1 MSKKKRKLR
10 GTVEKVIQ
18 RSFPEETEKV
28 QIGVHEADELYREI
42 RVDNTLTDDEGEAVQ
57 LKPGAGVD
65 VILEA
70 DSTAIVDKDEIRR
83 FSAARQNKKREEI
96 TNEPFVTPQI

>member
-18 RSFPEETEKV
+18 RSFPKQTEKV

-42 RVDNTLTDDEGEAVQ
+42 RFENALTDDKGEKVQ
-57 LKPGAGVD
+57 LKPGAEVD
-65 VILEA
+65 VVLEA
-70 DSTAIVDKDEIRR
+70 DSTAVVKEDEITRDCPPTR
-83 FSAARQNKKREEI
+83 NEKK
-96 TNEPFVTPQI
+96 

>member
-18 RSFPEETEKV
+18 RSFLKETEKV

-42 RVDNTLTDDEGEAVQ
+42 RVENTPIDDEGQTVH
-57 LKPGAGVD
+57 LKPGAGRCHPGSGF
-65 VILEA
+65 ECC
-70 DSTAIVDKDEIRR
+70 
-83 FSAARQNKKREEI
+83 REGG
-96 TNEPFVTPQI
+96 

>member
-18 RSFPEETEKV
+18 RSFPKENEKV

-42 RVDNTLTDDEGEAVQ
+42 RVDNTLTDDEGEVVQ
-57 LKPGAGVD
+57 LKPGAEVD
-65 VILEA
+65 VIVEA
-70 DSTAIVDKDEIRR
+70 DSTAIVKDDEIRR
-83 FSAARQNKKREEI
+83 DSPPAKTK
-96 TNEPFVTPQI
+96 T

>member
-83 FSAARQNKKREEI
+83 DSPPAKTKNEKK
-96 TNEPFVTPQI
+96 